1 MKRNLIY
8 GSIVIVAAASGG
20 WGWNA
25 SRRPAPVEW
34 QGYAEADFIKV
45 GPTQQGLL
53 TGLRAA
59 RGDRVCAGY
68 ALFDQ
73 DDASDRAG
81 RDQAQ
86 RQLDQAERQL
96 ANLQAPARTT
106 EIAQSE
112 ASLADAQATSA
123 RLRADLLREEKLV
136 PSGAVSAQACDQT
149 RADLLSAEAKVR
161 GQQAALAQMHASTGR
176 EHEITAQLAAV
187 EASRAA
193 LAMADWRLNQRHV
206 SAPVAGVV
214 ADVLARPGETLAAG
228 APVVS
233 LLPPGNIFV
242 RFFVPEPM
250 LARVHH
256 GDQVLLTCDNGP
268 TDFVATVSFIAPQS
282 EYTPPVIYSGETRAK
297 LVYMVEARPR
307 ADQAAQLNPGQPV
320 TVRPIGTADSQ

>member
-1 MKRNLIY
+1 MQRNLIY
-8 GSIVIVAAASGG
+8 VLIVIVAAASVG

-25 SRRPAPVEW
+25 SRRAAPVEW

-53 TGLRAA
+53 TGLRVA
-59 RGDRVCAGY
+59 RGDQVCAGS

-106 EIAQSE
+106 EIAQTE

-123 RLRADLLREEKLV
+123 RLRADLARQEKLV
-136 PSGAVSAQACDQT
+136 PSGAVSRKLGT
-149 RADLLSAEAKVR
+149 RPKRIYYPPKRKSEVNR
-161 GQQAALAQMHASTGR
+161 PH
-176 EHEITAQLAAV
+176 
-187 EASRAA
+187 SRKCTPRLVVNTKSRRSGLGSRRCAA
-193 LAMADWRLNQRHV
+193 LAMADWRLSQRHV
-206 SAPVAGVV
+206 AAPVTGVV

-250 LARVHH
+250 LVRVHH
-256 GDQVLLTCDNGP
+256 GDRVLLTCDNGAP
-268 TDFVATVSFIAPQS
+268 NFVATVSFIAPQA
-282 EYTPPVIYSGETRAK
+282 EYTPPVIYSNETRSK

-320 TVRPIGTADSQ
+320 AVRPIGTADSQ

>member
-1 MKRNLIY
+1 MHRNLIY
-8 GSIVIVAAASGG
+8 GLIVIVAAASGG

-25 SRRPAPVEW
+25 SRRPDPVEW
-34 QGYAEADFIKV
+34 QGYAEADFVKV

-53 TGLRAA
+53 TGLRVA

-68 ALFDQ
+68 AVFDQ

-123 RLRADLLREEKLV
+123 RLRADLARQEQLV
-136 PSGAVSAQACDQT
+136 PSGAVSAQARDQT

-187 EASRAA
+187 EALRAA

-206 SAPVAGVV
+206 VAPVTGVV
-214 ADVLARPGETLAAG
+214 ADLLARPGETLAAG

-242 RFFVPEPM
+242 RFFVPEAM

-256 GDQVLLTCDNGP
+256 GDRVSLTCDNGSS
-268 TDFVATVSFIAPQS
+268 DFVATVSFIAPQA
-282 EYTPPVIYSGETRAK
+282 EYTPPVIYSNETRSK

-320 TVRPIGTADSQ
+320 AVRPIGTADSQ